1 VGPRPVVGAAIV
13 VLALMSLALYGAVT
27 MAERVALPWAR
38 GR

>member
-1 VGPRPVVGAAIV
+1 

-27 MAERVALPWAR
+27 VAERLALPWAR